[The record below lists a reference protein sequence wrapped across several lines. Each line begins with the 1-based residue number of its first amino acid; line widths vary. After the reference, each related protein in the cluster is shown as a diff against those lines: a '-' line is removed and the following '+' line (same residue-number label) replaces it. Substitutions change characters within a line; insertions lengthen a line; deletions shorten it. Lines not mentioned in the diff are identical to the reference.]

1 MGIETFGARG
11 GGQGT
16 MGAGW
21 WWGQQWWR
29 CRVTGGQG
37 RRTELEERRKKAIS
51 TRKRELDDTPGRTF
65 PLPRLKIY
73 TTPIHSSPCLQ
84 FKPLLSFCHLLHAIY
99 AYWHIATGA
108 GQSPKGAR
116 PASRELNCPQ
126 APWRVSSSPSCSSLS
141 SSPLPQRSGG
151 QSSRRL
157 SSSVLARRLT
167 RYICMASS
175 YLGIHQS
182 SLH

>member
-1 MGIETFGARG
+1 MVALQSHGRAGQEDGARG
-11 GGQGT
+11 
-16 MGAGW
+16 
-21 WWGQQWWR
+21 
-29 CRVTGGQG
+29 
-37 RRTELEERRKKAIS
+37 EEEESQKLDR

-73 TTPIHSSPCLQ
+73 TTPIHSSSCLQ
-84 FKPLLSFCHLLHAIY
+84 FKPLLSFWHLLHAIY